1 METLL
6 IAYDLADTEDTADL
20 TAAIQA
26 LGVRWA
32 RPLASLWCVE
42 TDKSPTEIEAQLS
55 DLLGMDDGLLVQRME
70 GEAALANTMLRWTA
84 RAVAVKT
91 DVVGAQVIAWPDAR
105 RIVAEAA

>member
-26 LGVRWA
+26 LGDRWA

-70 GEAALANTMLRWTA
+70 GEAALANTMLL
-84 RAVAVKT
+84 
-91 DVVGAQVIAWPDAR
+91 
-105 RIVAEAA
+105 